1 MYSTDASLYEL
12 QPLAIAYPKS
22 AEDVSVLAAYSEEEQ
37 IELTARGAGS
47 GLAGG
52 ALGRGIIVDFS
63 RHMNQIEQIGT
74 ETVRVQPGVVCSQL
88 NRALQ
93 QQGRYF
99 PPDPSNAGI
108 TTLGGMMGVDAAGSH
123 AVRVGST
130 RDHVLSMDVVLAGGD
145 RFEASAI
152 PVDSLKRIV
161 PKQGPVD
168 QQFESAFHNLDDTQ
182 SPLRDRLSRLVQL
195 LTDNHELI
203 ERYQPPM
210 IRNCSGY
217 QLRGTLRD
225 QQLNLPRL
233 MVGSEGTLGMFTS
246 AVLHT
251 SPLPEHRG
259 VVLLLFGDLNSALE
273 AVSIVGALQPSAC
286 DLLDRRVLGLGREA
300 GTFFQK
306 IIPDTA
312 EAGLLIEQ
320 TGNSR
325 NEVQDRIARVE
336 AKIREKSIQV
346 LKAAEAFEPEEVEFL
361 WTLPGK
367 VVPRLTRLQGNE
379 RALPFVEDIAVPPEM
394 LPDFFRRAQRVLQKY
409 EVTTSVY
416 AHAASG
422 QIHIRPF
429 LNAPTEKDGERMEA
443 LARDLYQI
451 VFHMRGTI
459 SGEHGDGLSRTAFLR
474 SQYGPLYKLFQQVKD
489 IFDPHNLMNPGKII
503 SDDPHLTR
511 RHFRNIPPEPA
522 PDAAPAT
529 IELQLRWDDE
539 SAAEASMKCNGCG
552 QCRTQEPS
560 ARMCPFFR
568 ITPDEEA
575 SPRSKANLLRDY
587 LSGEL
592 SPQDFTSEEML
603 RVASLCFNCKQ
614 CELECPS
621 HVNIPKIMIEARAS
635 YVQMNGLSRADWIL
649 SRAHSFG
656 ALGCMLLPLS
666 NWMLSNRFTRWMIEK
681 TLGISRHRRLP
692 KFASRTF
699 AQKYARQN
707 PPRPQAGD
715 RNIVILFTD
724 SYLDYHDPEL
734 GEAFVKICEHH
745 GYQVYV
751 PPEQQPSGMAMISA
765 GDLDSVE
772 HLVEQNLRILGEF
785 AREGFPIVT
794 TEPASAL
801 CLTQEYPNLTD
812 HPDAKVVAEQTVDA
826 GKFLASLL
834 AKGTLKTNFQ
844 EIEKVAGY
852 HTPCHTKALG
862 SEHVWRQLLA
872 LIPGFD
878 VHNIEKGCS
887 GMAGAFGLTRQNFET
902 SLQIGQPLFD
912 HLQTSDYSFGV
923 SDCTSCRL
931 QIEQGSSLAG
941 VHPLKIMALAYGFM
955 PELEKKLTPS
965 PNPLIST

>member
-1 MYSTDASLYEL
+1 MPAVNDQQQRISEDLHGQFSGEVRVDPLTISMYSTDASLYEIK
-12 QPLAIAYPKS
+12 PLAVAYPKS
-22 AEDVSVLAAYSEEEQ
+22 AEDVSILAAYAEEEQ
-37 IELTARGAGS
+37 LELTARGAGS

-63 RHMNQIEQIGT
+63 KHMNRIEQIGT
-74 ETVRVQPGVVCSQL
+74 ETVRVEPGVVCSQL
-88 NRALQ
+88 NRALA

-130 RDHVLSMDVVLAGGD
+130 RDHVLSLDVVLAGGE
-145 RFEASAI
+145 RIEAGSI
-152 PVDSLKRIV
+152 PLEALQRIT
-161 PKQGPVD
+161 PSEGPVEKK
-168 QQFESAFHNLDDTQ
+168 FESAFHQLETQ
-182 SPLRDRLSRLVQL
+182 QSALRDRLSKLVQL
-195 LTDNHELI
+195 LRDNHDLI

-217 QLRGTLRD
+217 QLRGVLRD
-225 QQLNLPRL
+225 QQLNLSRL
-233 MVGSEGTLGMFTS
+233 MVGSEGTLGIFTS

-251 SPLPEHRG
+251 SPRPEHRG
-259 VVLLLFGDLNSALE
+259 VVLLLFGDLFSALE
-273 AVSIVGALQPSAC
+273 AVSVIGQLQPSAC
-286 DLLDRRVLGLGREA
+286 DLLDRRVLGLGRES

-306 IIPDTA
+306 IIPETA
-312 EAGLLIEQ
+312 EAGLLVEQ
-320 TGNSR
+320 TGNSQ
-325 NEVQDRIARVE
+325 NEVRDRIASVLSSLQ
-336 AKIREKSIQV
+336 KNSITA
-346 LKAAEAFEPEEVEFL
+346 LKAAEAFEADEVDFL

-367 VVPRLTRLQGNE
+367 VVPRLTRLKGNE
-379 RALPFVEDIAVPPEM
+379 RPLPFVEDIAVPPEV
-394 LPDFFRRAQRVLQKY
+394 LPEFFHRAQRVLQKH
-409 EVTTSVY
+409 EVTTSIY

-429 LNAPTEKDGERMEA
+429 LSAPKEADGERLES

-459 SGEHGDGLSRTAFLR
+459 SGEHGDGLSRTSFLR

-511 RHFRNIPPEPA
+511 RHFREIPADPKERPASPE
-522 PDAAPAT
+522 T
-529 IELQLRWDDE
+529 VELQLRWDEE
-539 SAAEASMKCNGCG
+539 SVADASMQCNGCG
-552 QCRTQEPS
+552 QCRTQEPGL
-560 ARMCPFFR
+560 RMCPFFR

-587 LSGEL
+587 LTNSL
-592 SPQDFTSEEML
+592 SSQDFTSDEML

-621 HVNIPKIMIEARAS
+621 RVDIPKMMIEARAS

-656 ALGCMLLPLS
+656 ALGCVFPPLS
-666 NWMLSNRFTRWMIEK
+666 NWMLSNRFSRWLIEL

-692 KFASRTF
+692 KFARQTF
-699 AQKYARQN
+699 AQKYARRN

-715 RNIVILFTD
+715 QNIIILFTD
-724 SYLDYHDPEL
+724 SYVDYHDPEL
-734 GEAFVKICEHH
+734 GQAFVAICEHH
-745 GYQVYV
+745 GYEVYV

-772 HLVEQNLRILGEF
+772 TLVEQNLRILGEF

-794 TEPASAL
+794 TEPAAAL

-812 HPDAKVVAEQTVDA
+812 HPDTGVVAESTVDA
-826 GKFLASLL
+826 GRFLSDLNRNG
-834 AKGTLKTNFQ
+834 KLKTDFHQ
-844 EIEKVAGY
+844 LDKIAGY

-862 SEHVWRQLLA
+862 
-872 LIPGFD
+872 
-878 VHNIEKGCS
+878 
-887 GMAGAFGLTRQNFET
+887 
-902 SLQIGQPLFD
+902 
-912 HLQTSDYSFGV
+912 
-923 SDCTSCRL
+923 
-931 QIEQGSSLAG
+931 
-941 VHPLKIMALAYGFM
+941 
-955 PELEKKLTPS
+955 
-965 PNPLIST
+965 